1 MDNNV
6 FEAPESDLT
15 IDETLNMEKAD
26 RGTRFAA
33 VILDTIVMIILII
46 PLFLFSEI
54 FTSGIYI
61 DSYLSEVLSGL
72 LSVFVFAIINYKLL
86 VTNGQTIGKK
96 VLKIRI
102 IDEKSGKLASGN
114 SLLTRYGF
122 YFFVA
127 YIPFVGWFISIV
139 NALFIFSDEKKCI
152 HDKIANTIVV
162 KL

>member
-15 IDETLNMEKAD
+15 IDEEFNREKAD
-26 RGTRFAA
+26 RLPRLGA
-33 VILDTIVMIILII
+33 VLIDTVIIIVLAVPIA
-46 PLFLFSEI
+46 LFIQVFSG
-54 FTSGIYI
+54 GIYL
-61 DSYLSEVLSGL
+61 DSYLEEVLYGV

-102 IDEKSGKLASGN
+102 VDEQSGKLASGN
-114 SLLTRYGF
+114 ALIARYSF
-122 YFFVA
+122 YFLVV
-127 YIPFVGWFISIV
+127 YIPFIGWLISLV
-139 NALFIFSDEKKCI
+139 NALFIFGDEKKCI
-152 HDKIANTIVV
+152 HDKIARTIVV

>member
-15 IDETLNMEKAD
+15 IDEEFNREKAD
-26 RGTRFAA
+26 RLPRLGA
-33 VILDTIVMIILII
+33 VLIDTVIIIVLAVPIA
-46 PLFLFSEI
+46 LFIQVFSG
-54 FTSGIYI
+54 GIYL
-61 DSYLSEVLSGL
+61 DSYLEEVLYGV

-102 IDEKSGKLASGN
+102 VDEQSGKLASGN
-114 SLLTRYGF
+114 ALLARYSF
-122 YFFVA
+122 YFLVV
-127 YIPFVGWFISIV
+127 YIPFIGWLISLV
-139 NALFIFSDEKKCI
+139 NALFIFGDEKKCI
-152 HDKIANTIVV
+152 HDKIARTIVV